1 MPKELICTAP
11 LKLEFR
17 DYEEPVLS
25 GNQIRIRCTN
35 SATKHG
41 TEMQWFA
48 GKANHRGGFD
58 SEKGIHVGSPEDRSI
73 YPNRVGNMFVGE
85 VIELGPEVNELKV
98 GEIVFSHGPFRETQ
112 TKAEDQCR
120 KLPESMSWKSAVCID
135 PAEFA
140 LGAVRDGHVRPG
152 DVVVAF
158 GMGALGL
165 MVVQVARLAGA
176 ECIVAVDPLPNRREA
191 ARACG
196 ADLLLNPLDTDI
208 GLEIRDLTNN
218 RGADVC
224 IDYSGHR
231 QALQQSLRSVS
242 LGGNVVLG
250 AAPGLMEAGLDLGAE
265 AHKNTPNIIFSRA
278 CTEPNRE
285 YPRWT
290 RRRIIDTCF
299 DWLESG
305 KLDGACI
312 VDPVV
317 PFDSLVEEYPKVVT
331 EPESN
336 IKLGAEH

>member
-17 DYEEPVLS
+17 DYEETALT
-25 GNQIRIRCTN
+25 GNQIRIRSIN
-35 SATKHG
+35 SAAKHG

-48 GKANHRGGFD
+48 GKANHRGRVD
-58 SEKGIHVGSPEDRSI
+58 SELGIFVGSPEDRSI

-85 VIELGPEVNELKV
+85 VIELGPDVSESES
-98 GEIVFSHGPFRETQ
+98 GDIVFSHGPFRETQ
-112 TKAEDQCR
+112 TQAEDRCR
-120 KLPESMSWKSAVCID
+120 KLPEGMSWKSAVCID

-152 DVVVAF
+152 DFVVTF

-165 MVVQVARLAGA
+165 MVVQVAKLAGA
-176 ECIVAVDPLPNRREA
+176 KCIVSVDPLPNRREA

-196 ADLLLNPLDTDI
+196 ADILLNPLESDI
-208 GLEIRDLTNN
+208 GIEIRKLTNG

-224 IDYSGHR
+224 IDYSGR
-231 QALQQSLRSVS
+231 REALQQALRSVA

-250 AAPGLMEAGLDLGAE
+250 AAPGLMDAGLDLGAE

-290 RRRIIDTCF
+290 NRRIIDTCF
-299 DWLESG
+299 DWLASG
-305 KLDGACI
+305 KLSGECI
-312 VDPVV
+312 IDPVV
-317 PFDSLVEEYPKVVT
+317 PFESLVEEYPKVVT
-331 EPESN
+331 DMGSN
-336 IKLGAEH
+336 IKLGVQH